1 MIRLK
6 NGFLLQIHQSLEIH
20 NLIKLEIT
28 QKRDFLQNPT
38 SMSPLTSYFYENS
51 KGLSQGSY
59 NSMFVGFNTPK
70 GTGVKVFYFTP
81 VPEPVRPK
89 GWLPI

>member
-38 SMSPLTSYFYENS
+38 SMSPLRIAI
-51 KGLSQGSY
+51 LI
-59 NSMFVGFNTPK
+59 
-70 GTGVKVFYFTP
+70 TGP
-81 VPEPVRPK
+81 
-89 GWLPI
+89 